1 MSEPMRDEIYEGF
14 LKRQYEEGM
23 ALAAQSDL
31 LKLIPL
37 EEPPVRQYMAEFYC
51 KGLARSPGGEVFE
64 DNRFAVWIGF
74 PWDYLRR
81 AEPYE
86 VIRWVGPANVFHPN
100 ISTKAMLICLGR
112 ITPGTTL
119 LELLY
124 RCFDVITY
132 NKVTMREDDAL
143 NHEACVWAR
152 QHMERFPIDRRSLKR
167 RALNFHMKA
176 ARES

>member
-1 MSEPMRDEIYEGF
+1 MHDEIYEGF

-31 LKLIPL
+31 LHLIPL
-37 EEPPVRQYMAEFYC
+37 EEPPVRRYIAEFYC
-51 KGLARSPGGEVFE
+51 KGLASSAGGEVFE
-64 DNRFAVWIGF
+64 DDRFAVWIGF
-74 PWDYLRR
+74 PLDYLRR
-81 AEPYE
+81 VDPFE
-86 VIRWVGPANVFHPN
+86 VIRWVGPPDVFHPN
-100 ISTKAMLICLGR
+100 ISAKAPLICLGR

-119 LELLY
+119 AELLY

-152 QHMERFPIDRRSLKR
+152 QNFDRFPIDKRPLKR
-167 RALNFHMKA
+167 RTLDFCVEA
-176 ARES
+176 AEQS